1 MLCLLGIAMLMT
13 PLLHAAA
20 PKKEEDAP
28 ADFSDAE
35 SEEEQKNTPKILA
48 KETVPFGFTNF
59 EKKKEATFSDDAPE
73 WRTIHKG
80 LNLEGICI
88 NQACKAY
95 NKKVWAPQKFGT
107 FSIEKVIWKAT
118 CPLDKCKSKIQKV
131 ETCGFFQCSYTIE
144 GVYLTKNGKEKELE
158 QKGCHNKQ
166 EGFDIFI
173 GGGENSH
180 KYLWLEIKVTPLDN
194 KKENKETLFL

>member
-1 MLCLLGIAMLMT
+1 MMKKQHLIMLYLLGIAILMT

-48 KETVPFGFTNF
+48 KDTVPFGFTNF
-59 EKKKEATFSDDAPE
+59 EKKKEATFNKNAPV

-88 NQACKAY
+88 NQPCKAY
-95 NKKVWAPQKFGT
+95 NKRVWVPQKFGI
-107 FSIEKVIWKAT
+107 FYVAEIISEAT
-118 CPLDKCKSKIQKV
+118 CPMCKSEKGLKGV
-131 ETCGFFQCSYTIE
+131 ETCGLYQCHYAIK
-144 GVYLTKNGKEKELE
+144 GRYLTKNGVEKKLQ

-180 KYLWLEIKVTPLDN
+180 DYLWLKMEVTPLDN
-194 KKENKETLFL
+194 KK